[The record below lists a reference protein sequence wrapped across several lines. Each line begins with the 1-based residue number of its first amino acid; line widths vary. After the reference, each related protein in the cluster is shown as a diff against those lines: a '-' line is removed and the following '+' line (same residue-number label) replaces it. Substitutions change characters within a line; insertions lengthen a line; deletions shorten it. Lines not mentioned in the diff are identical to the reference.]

1 MKNLIKLLVCASL
14 LFSVSSCKKK
24 LNDLLDTQSQTTLTN
39 EQIYN
44 DPKLITSVLANLYD
58 RLPKHATL
66 AVGSENFTTYDE
78 GMWSGLSNNDLEVR
92 NNLITYAYNRWTL
105 WDYGFIRDVN
115 LAIDNVTN
123 ATAIAVT
130 PLLKKQFIAELR
142 FLRALDYFE
151 MVKRM
156 GGVPIVTTQLIY
168 DFNGDPT
175 PLQQPRNK
183 EAEVYDFIASELDAV
198 KNDLGNAGS
207 QRRANKYTALAL
219 KSRAM
224 LYAGSLAK
232 YNNTPGFTSSAT
244 PGGEVG
250 IPASRAADYYQ
261 KSLEA
266 SKEIISNGLYA
277 LYKANPNLG
286 ENFYEALV
294 NKSANP
300 EVILATDYV
309 KALNR
314 KHLFTFNNIA
324 RSLFED
330 GGQGSSNT
338 SPSLNLVESFEYLD
352 GTIGALKGTGT
363 GSNTA
368 AGQANWIYYKN
379 PEDIF
384 ANKDARLYGTIMYPG
399 TSFAGKSLKMLAGVY
414 VWNASANKYDRTEGA
429 LNSTYTD
436 GKTLTGLDGPHRT
449 TTFVSNTGFY
459 LRKYIDASSG
469 ASASGIQS
477 DTWWVLFRLGEIYLN
492 AGEAAFELGLTAEA
506 LTYINAVR
514 ARAGFPVN
522 SLTAL
527 TIQKIQNERKVEL
540 AFEDHRV
547 WDLIRWR
554 IADKVWDGTATNP
567 DANVYALYPYRIVR
581 PGDPN
586 DGKYV
591 FDKFIAPRF
600 KAPRFFRPGNYYSQ
614 IPQSVLD
621 NNPKIVRNP
630 FH

>member
-1 MKNLIKLLVCASL
+1 MKNILKLLVCVMLVFLA
-14 LFSVSSCKKK
+14 SSCKKHLDEL
-24 LNDLLDTQSQTTLTN
+24 LNTQSQTILTD
-39 EQIYN
+39 EQIYK
-44 DPKLITSVLANLYD
+44 DPKLIANVLANLYD
-58 RLPKHATL
+58 RLPKHASL

-78 GMWSGLSNNDLEVR
+78 AMWSGLSNNDLEVR
-92 NNLITYAYNRWTL
+92 NNLLNYAYDRWRL
-105 WDYGFIRDVN
+105 WDYGLVRDINV
-115 LAIDNVTN
+115 AIDNITA
-123 ATAIAVT
+123 ATSLELT

-142 FLRALDYFE
+142 FLRAMDYFE

-168 DFNGDPT
+168 DFKGDPT
-175 PLQQPRNK
+175 PLQTPRNK
-183 EAEVYDFIASELDAV
+183 ESEVYDFIGSEIDAI
-198 KNDLGNAGS
+198 KEDLGNAGS
-207 QRRANKYTALAL
+207 KRRANKYAALAL

-232 YNNTPGFTSSAT
+232 YNNLPGFSSSTT

-250 IPASRAADYYQ
+250 IPAVRATEYYQ
-261 KSLEA
+261 KALDA
-266 SKEIISNGLYA
+266 SREIINSGGYS

-294 NKSANP
+294 TKTSNT

-324 RSLFED
+324 RSMFED

-338 SPSLNLVESFEYLD
+338 SPSLNLVESYEYLD
-352 GTIGALKGTGT
+352 GTAGALKGVGTGT
-363 GSNTA
+363 NTA
-368 AGQANWIYYKN
+368 AGQANWIFYTN
-379 PEDIF
+379 IQDIF
-384 ANKDARLYGTIMYPG
+384 ANKDNRLYGTIMYPG
-399 TSFAGKSLKMLAGVY
+399 TSFTGKTLKMLAGVY
-414 VWNASANKYDRTEGA
+414 VWNATTNKYDRTEGS

-459 LRKYIDASSG
+459 MRKYIDATSG
-469 ASASGIQS
+469 ASASGVQS

-492 AGEAAFELGLTAEA
+492 AGEAAFELGLTNEA
-506 LTYINAVR
+506 LGYINTVR
-514 ARAGFPVN
+514 ARAGFPAN
-522 SLTAL
+522 SLTTL
-527 TIQKIQNERKVEL
+527 TLQKIQNERKVEL

-554 IADKVWDGTATNP
+554 IADKVWDGTTTNP
-567 DANVYALYPYRIVR
+567 DANIYALYPYRIVR
-581 PGDPN
+581 PGHPN

-591 FDKFIAPRF
+591 FDKIIAPRF
-600 KAPRFFRPGNYYSQ
+600 KAPRFFRPGNYYSS
-614 IPQSVLD
+614 IAQSVLD
-621 NNPKIVRNP
+621 NNPKIIRNP

>member
-352 GTIGALKGTGT
+352 GTAGTLKGTGT
-363 GSNTA
+363 GSNTV